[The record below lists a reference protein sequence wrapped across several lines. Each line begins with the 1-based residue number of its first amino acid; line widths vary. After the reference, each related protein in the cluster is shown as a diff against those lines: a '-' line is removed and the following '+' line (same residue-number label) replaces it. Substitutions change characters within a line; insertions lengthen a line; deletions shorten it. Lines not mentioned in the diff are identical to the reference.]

1 MAAFEGIACKGTAW
15 RYGLA
20 EQTRVV
26 VQHCN
31 LSFPQARRPMPL
43 ELTHVSRWHLKG
55 YQADSCEAYFV
66 PVNTWPFQIG
76 RNKNLPLSLP
86 SKNVSKVHAEIF
98 PDGHAL
104 RVRDLGSR
112 NGTFVNGIRIETDT
126 ELKPGDVLHFADME
140 FHLEL
145 ETETDVSVTIQP
157 EPNELALTLLQFDKL
172 FEGDAATPYF
182 QPIVNLPARSVFGHE
197 VLARSGLEGL
207 QNPAQMFRVAVR
219 LNMEAQLSRLFRR
232 EGVQT
237 AQTSGPQTTLF
248 LNTHPAELQEP
259 GLLRSLQE
267 LRSEAPQQLLVL
279 EIHEAAVTDPIGMRE
294 LRAALT
300 DLDIGLAYDDFGAG
314 QARLID
320 LIEVPPDY
328 VKFDMCMVRDIHH
341 GSEQRRQMLH
351 TLVRMAHD
359 LGVAVLAE
367 GIECSGEC
375 DACIDAEFDFAQG
388 FYFGRPVPAIQ
399 AVQRTQ

>member
-1 MAAFEGIACKGTAW
+1 MT
-15 RYGLA
+15 
-20 EQTRVV
+20 
-26 VQHCN
+26 
-31 LSFPQARRPMPL
+31 L

-55 YQADSCEAYFV
+55 YLAGSSDVYYV

-76 RNKNLPLSLP
+76 RNRNLPFCLS
-86 SKNVSKVHAEIF
+86 SKNVSKIHAEIF
-98 PDGHAL
+98 PDGPSL
-104 RVRDLGSR
+104 RIRDMGSR
-112 NGTFVNGIRIETDT
+112 NGTFVNGTRIETDT
-126 ELKPGDVLHFADME
+126 LLKPGDVLHFAELE

-145 ETETDVSVTIQP
+145 HTDTDAGVTIEQDR
-157 EPNELALTLLQFDKL
+157 NDWVWSLLEFDKL
-172 FEGDAATPYF
+172 FDGDAATPYF
-182 QPIVNLPARSVFGHE
+182 QPIVTLPARSVFGHE

-237 AQTSGPQTTLF
+237 AQASGPQTTLF
-248 LNTHPAELQEP
+248 LNTHPAELQDP
-259 GLLRSLQE
+259 GLLRSLE
-267 LRSEAPQQLLVL
+267 DLRSEAPQQLLVL
-279 EIHEAAVTDPIGMRE
+279 EIHEAAVTDPLGMRE

-328 VKFDMCMVRDIHH
+328 VKFDMCMVRDIHR

-388 FYFGRPVPAIQ
+388 FFFGRPVPAIQ
-399 AVQRTQ
+399 AVHRAP